1 MIILDIIARLW
12 SETWFPVFFIT
23 VVALLAAE
31 AIYEI
36 GMDRDE

>member
-12 SETWFPVFFIT
+12 SETGFPALFIT
-23 VVALLAAE
+23 LITLVAAE
-31 AIYEI
+31 AIYER